1 MTTMENQ
8 LECFYLDSSFQSASD
23 MLRKC
28 VQDEA
33 SPYKF
38 NCGDNPMRQEKV
50 DDVKETARTNDIA
63 IQRGVIDFNVLEYDI
78 PSLNNSSVKNRSL
91 NNSSVKNELFLNNG
105 IEGFTN
111 SNSFIVDNG
120 PGKSSVPEG
129 ECPEGFSLCSKTG
142 KCIQKCQGCIYR
154 DNMKSL
160 EFNEKDPCFPEGTY
174 NGITNDGYIR
184 CTCGNNNEYC
194 SDDFIKNIFTT
205 DGLMIM
211 GKKIIMNMG
220 NTSSIDNLFN
230 IDYL

>member
-78 PSLNNSSVKNRSL
+78 PSLNNSLVK
-91 NNSSVKNELFLNNG
+91 NNSSVSNNLFLNNS

-174 NGITNDGYIR
+174 NGITNNGYIR

>member
-1 MTTMENQ
+1 MTTMEKQ
-8 LECFYLDSSFQSASD
+8 MKCFYLDSSVQSASN

-28 VQDEA
+28 VQDEN

-38 NCGDNPMRQEKV
+38 NCGDDPMRQEKQ

-63 IQRGVIDFNVLEYDI
+63 IQRGVIDFNVLEYDTSSYSGV
-78 PSLNNSSVKNRSL
+78 PSVNNSLV
-91 NNSSVKNELFLNNG
+91 NNSLVNNG

-111 SNSFIVDNG
+111 SDSFIVDNG

-129 ECPEGFSLCSKTG
+129 QCPEGFSMCQKTG

-174 NGITNDGYIR
+174 NGITNEGYIR
-184 CTCGNNNEYC
+184 CTCGNNNQYC

-211 GKKIIMNMG
+211 EKKIVINMG
-220 NTSSIDNLFN
+220 NTDSIDNLFN
-230 IDYL
+230 FDYL